1 MCWIL
6 YGCVNK
12 GTNESALEALNKQY
26 DFFFSIG
33 TAHQIK
39 TAVRE
44 MTYECRVTDWACDC
58 NSSVGRG
65 DTETEDIEKLS
76 CYLWDLQEVEGFEQ
90 ISLAKCWRDKC
101 KGGTKSLKV
110 CTRDIP
116 QMLADLEE
124 NMVHIISIKSA

>member
-12 GTNESALEALNKQY
+12 GTDASALQALNKQY
-26 DFFFSIG
+26 DFFCTIG

-44 MTYECRVTDWACDC
+44 MTYECRVTNWVCDC
-58 NSSVGRG
+58 ASTVGQG
-65 DTETEDIEKLS
+65 DAETEDIDKLS
-76 CYLWDLQEVEGFEQ
+76 RYLRDLQRVEGFEQ
-90 ISLAKCWRDKC
+90 ISFAKCWRDKC

-110 CTRDIP
+110 ETQDIP

-124 NMVHIISIKSA
+124 NIVHIISIKSA